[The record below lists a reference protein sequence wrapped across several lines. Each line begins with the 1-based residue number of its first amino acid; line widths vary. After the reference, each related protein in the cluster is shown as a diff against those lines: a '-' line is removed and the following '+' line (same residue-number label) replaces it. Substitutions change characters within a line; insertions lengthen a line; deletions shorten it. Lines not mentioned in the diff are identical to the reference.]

1 MYENKELISQKK
13 NSNFYLM
20 IYLVQTNFHLKK
32 IPNWY
37 PHKTFTSNKFLSHK
51 NFKLV
56 FHDKYIQNNF
66 CLIKNPKPCTLNP
79 NLPYLLNAYLSIY
92 VDFSHLVYH
101 FSHYICLTV
110 VCHVCPHIRNLN
122 RIFNKLLMEDK
133 FITGYWF
140 GFFFRRKLA

>member
-56 FHDKYIQNNF
+56 FHEKYIQNNF

-79 NLPYLLNAYLSIY
+79 NLPYLLNAYMWIFHIWSIIPRITFVLQLY
-92 VDFSHLVYH
+92 VMCVHTYA
-101 FSHYICLTV
+101 I
-110 VCHVCPHIRNLN
+110 
-122 RIFNKLLMEDK
+122 
-133 FITGYWF
+133 
-140 GFFFRRKLA
+140 